1 MRRMQEA
8 VLPLA
13 GNDEH
18 LPKTVREFREKY
30 KGVSRILDR
39 HPEILEAAHE
49 DLKRISHGGPKEGK
63 GGRQSKRRKGRSA
76 DFTSENIL
84 RALVVHAVEGGSF
97 RDTEV
102 RIAESEFLQDFVR
115 TRKKAAL
122 EYSFLDRCFQAIR
135 PATWKRINKL
145 LGLQAREEEKI
156 EPAVIRTDTTVV
168 ETNIHWPTDSSLLW
182 DVWRV
187 ASRLLKRGRK
197 IARETCP
204 HRFHDKK
211 IKRLYLFIT
220 RHSKST
226 SKKRQ
231 RAVKAAYRALIG
243 RVEWIVEI
251 AVFFCRWA
259 PYCND
264 LELDALVA
272 ELKGFLPPMKRVVA
286 QSRRAKLAG
295 ETVPAAER
303 VYSIF
308 EPHTELI
315 KRGRREKP
323 VEFGHAILLCQTQ
336 EKFIT
341 DYEAFA
347 ERPADCHL
355 TAQVIERHEELFGE
369 RPKVLAGDKGFC
381 PDGETYAAL
390 ATQVETL
397 AIPRRMRDF
406 ADKVLAVWQVWRAG
420 IEGTISGLKRAFR
433 LARCHYRGFK
443 RFQAA
448 LGLGVFAHNL
458 VVLAKQGMT

>member
-1 MRRMQEA
+1 MRQMREA

-30 KGVSRILDR
+30 KGVSRILDEN
-39 HPEILEAAHE
+39 PEILKVIHE
-49 DLKRISHGGPKEGK
+49 DLKNISHGGSKAGK
-63 GGRQSKRRKGRSA
+63 GKKGVAGRSA
-76 DFTSENIL
+76 DFTSETIL
-84 RALVVHAVEGGSF
+84 RTLVVHAIEGGSF

-102 RIAESEFLQDFVR
+102 LIGESEFLQDFVR
-115 TRKKAAL
+115 SRKKAVM
-122 EYSFLDRCFQAIR
+122 EYSFVDRCFQAVR
-135 PATWKRINKL
+135 PATWKRINDL
-145 LGLQAREEEKI
+145 LGLRAEEEEKI
-156 EPAVIRTDTTVV
+156 DPTVIRTDTTVV

-182 DVWRV
+182 DTWRV

-197 IARETCP
+197 IAPETCP

-211 IKRLYLFIT
+211 TKRLHLFIT
-220 RHSKST
+220 RYSKST

-231 RAVKAAYRALIG
+231 RKVKGAYRTLIS
-243 RVEWIVEI
+243 RVERIVEI
-251 AVFFCRWA
+251 AAFFCRWA
-259 PYCND
+259 PYCGN
-264 LELDALVA
+264 LELDAVVV
-272 ELKGFLPPMKRVVA
+272 ELKGFLGSMKKVVA
-286 QSRRAKLAG
+286 QSRRAKLEG
-295 ETVPAAER
+295 ETVPAVER

-323 VEFGHAILLCQTQ
+323 VEFGHAVLLCQTA

-355 TAQVIERHEELFGE
+355 TEQVIDRHQKLFGDK
-369 RPKVLAGDKGFC
+369 PKVLAGDKGFC
-381 PDGETYAAL
+381 PDGEKYAEL
-390 ATQVETL
+390 TKQVETL

-406 ADKVLAVWQVWRAG
+406 ADKVLSVWQMFRAG

-443 RFQAA
+443 RFQASV
-448 LGLGVFAHNL
+448 GMGVFAHNL
-458 VVLAKQGMT
+458 VVLARQGLS